1 MGASLKILI
10 VSHDDSLQKLPIS
23 KYERLLLCDPKERM
37 PEHAGKR
44 VRYVLVLVEYR
55 NRSPIGIIQKQ
66 YSYLTFDLD
75 GHLCSS
81 ERQKVHRL
89 ALEALSDSPIAR
101 KSENIID
108 TKQIFAKNKLIN
120 YHLWTSNHAIERA
133 IVNAIF
139 KKT

>member
-1 MGASLKILI
+1 MGISLKIFI
-10 VSHDDSLQKLPIS
+10 INCDDTLKKLPVS
-23 KYERLLLCDPKERM
+23 KYQRLLKNDPKERM

-55 NRSPIGIIQKQ
+55 NRSPIEIIQEQ

-89 ALEALSDSPIAR
+89 ALEALSDFPIAR
-101 KSENIID
+101 KSNNIID
-108 TKQIFAKNKLIN
+108 TKQIFAKKN
-120 YHLWTSNHAIERA
+120 
-133 IVNAIF
+133 
-139 KKT
+139 